1 MNGAGMRSTRFFER
15 VYEAVCQIPKGT
27 VATYG
32 QIACAI
38 GAPRCARQV
47 GFALHANP
55 RPIEIPCHRVVNRFG
70 RLASAFVFGGEEV
83 QAELLRREGVC
94 VRADYTVD
102 LEKYIYRGAFA
113 IEES

>member
-1 MNGAGMRSTRFFER
+1 MRSTRFFER

-27 VATYG
+27 VVTYG
-32 QIACAI
+32 QIAYAI

-55 RPIEIPCHRVVNRFG
+55 SPGVIPCHRVVNRFG
-70 RLASAFVFGGEEV
+70 RLAPAFAFGGEEV
-83 QAELLRREGVC
+83 QAKLLEQEGVR
-94 VRADYTVD
+94 VRDDYTVD